1 MDMQAQEGSGV
12 VEWAVRGR
20 PIPGETE
27 SGDLHVVVDY
37 GDGVLLGVI
46 DGLGHGRE
54 AAVAARVA
62 AQAITR
68 EPARPLLDIV
78 KACHEA
84 LRGTRG
90 AVLSL
95 ASIDASHAQLC
106 WTGVG
111 NVEAVLTRGD
121 PAHEPHREH
130 VLLRSGVVGYQLPPL
145 RAASLPIHRDDVLLL
160 ASDGIRQGF
169 SQEPPTRLPCA
180 DYADYLLRAYGKQT
194 DDSMVMV
201 ARYHGITV

>member
-20 PIPGETE
+20 PIPGESE

-68 EPARPLLDIV
+68 EAARPLLDIV

-95 ASIDASHAQLC
+95 ASIDASHDQLC

-121 PAHEPHREH
+121 PAHQPRHERI
-130 VLLRSGVVGYQLPPL
+130 LLRSGVVGYQLPPL
-145 RAASLPIHRDDVLLL
+145 RATNLSIHRDDMLLL
-160 ASDGIRQGF
+160 ASDGIRHGF
-169 SQEPPTRLPCA
+169 SEEPSTQLSCA
-180 DYADYLLRAYGKQT
+180 DYAGYLLRAYSKQT
-194 DDSMVMV
+194 DDMMVLV
-201 ARYHGITV
+201 ARYHGGTV

>member
-20 PIPGETE
+20 PIPGESE

-37 GDGVLLGVI
+37 GDGVLVGVI

-68 EPARPLLDIV
+68 EAARPLLAIV

-95 ASIDASHAQLC
+95 ASIDASHDQLC

-121 PAHEPHREH
+121 PAHQPRRERI
-130 VLLRSGVVGYQLPPL
+130 LLRSGVVGYQLPPL
-145 RAASLPIHRDDVLLL
+145 RATNLSIHRDDMLLL
-160 ASDGIRQGF
+160 ASDGIRHGF
-169 SQEPPTRLPCA
+169 SEEPSTQLSCA

-194 DDSMVMV
+194 DDMMVLV
-201 ARYHGITV
+201 ARYHGGTV